1 MKLRWQFPLR
11 RKSNFSLLPQTEG
24 NHTLSSP
31 SSGNASGGEYSPG
44 RAASDITIAGS
55 TFKTR
60 SNGLQPLP
68 RPAIRWVGTDR
79 RIALRP
85 FDFTADADAV
95 CAFQEE
101 TYSNNF
107 PGF

>member
-1 MKLRWQFPLR
+1 MKLRWQFPLLR

-24 NHTLSSP
+24 THVMGSP
-31 SSGNASGGEYSPG
+31 PPSRAAGAEYSTR
-44 RAASDITIAGS
+44 RAVSDTTIPDA
-55 TFKTR
+55 TFRAR
-60 SNGLQPLP
+60 SSGLQPLP
-68 RPAIRWVGTDR
+68 RPAIRWVGPDR

-101 TYSNNF
+101 TYTDN
-107 PGF
+107 